1 MRTVVAV
8 GVAGVI
14 GALLRYFAG
23 MFVHM
28 WAIAGVFP
36 LGTLLVNVVGC
47 LALGWLAEFVGQKP
61 SMPDWFRVG
70 LGTGLIG
77 SFTTF
82 STFSVEMVE
91 LVESGHWIFAIL
103 YIVSSLVGGLMAVR
117 VGRAVG
123 RKMVVPIREAV
134 Q

>member
-23 MFVHM
+23 MLVHM
-28 WAIAGVFP
+28 WAIVGVFP
-36 LGTLLVNVVGC
+36 MGTLLVNVVGC
-47 LALGWLAEFVGQKP
+47 LALGWLAEFVENKP
-61 SMPDWFRVG
+61 SMPDWFRIG

-82 STFSVEMVE
+82 STFSMEMVG
-91 LVESGHWIFAIL
+91 LVENGHWILAIL
-103 YIVSSLVGGLMAVR
+103 YIGGSLVGGLIAVQM
-117 VGRAVG
+117 GRDAG
-123 RKMVVPIREAV
+123 RRGVLPIREAV